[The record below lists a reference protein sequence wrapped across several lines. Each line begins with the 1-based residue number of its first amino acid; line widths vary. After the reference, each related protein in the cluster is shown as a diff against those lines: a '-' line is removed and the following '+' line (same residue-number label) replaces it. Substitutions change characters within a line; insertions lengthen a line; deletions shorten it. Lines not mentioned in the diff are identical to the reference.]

1 MLSRFHLMLERKGRA
16 DGHSDRRTY
25 IFAISITRVSM
36 LTRDKK
42 RNVYAVRVTFHP
54 CAVLTPPQTPC
65 YPVVH
70 MGSYGRRNHS
80 CTISAQSV
88 RGLGS
93 YGNPNF
99 HISYT

>member
-1 MLSRFHLMLERKGRA
+1 MLSRFHLILERKGRA

-54 CAVLTPPQTPC
+54 CAVLTPKPLVTPWC
-65 YPVVH
+65 IWGP
-70 MGSYGRRNHS
+70 MGDVITR
-80 CTISAQSV
+80 AQFQLNQF
-88 RGLGS
+88 GG
-93 YGNPNF
+93 
-99 HISYT
+99 

>member
-54 CAVLTPPQTPC
+54 CAVLTPPKPLVTPWC
-65 YPVVH
+65 IWGP
-70 MGSYGRRNHS
+70 MGDVITR
-80 CTISAQSV
+80 AQFQLN
-88 RGLGS
+88 RFGG
-93 YGNPNF
+93 
-99 HISYT
+99 